1 MRTKTDAVY
10 PVSDLIFALDIGTR
24 SVTGVV
30 GIPDGGLLRILD
42 IESAEH
48 DGRSVV
54 DGQIENVDMVAKVI
68 KSVKDQL
75 ELRLG
80 VRFQNVCVAAA
91 GRTLRTESASYT
103 FSLDSSQP
111 IDNQMILYLEE
122 GALQQAKNQV
132 AMSDSQTEDS
142 ISYTCVGYTVLRY
155 YLDDYPINTLI
166 DHRGK
171 TAKVDIIATFL
182 PGEVVESLNDATGR
196 AGLRVASLTLEPIA
210 AMNAVIPQ
218 ELRLLNLALV
228 DIGAG
233 TSDIAVSNDGCV
245 TAYEMV
251 TVAGDEITE
260 AIAKQLLVDFDAAED
275 IKLKLS
281 EPVTE
286 IVYENILGFEYS
298 TEPEKIV
305 ASIRPHIENLAKSIS
320 DKILQINGKAPSAV
334 FLVGG
339 GSKTPAISEIVAEY
353 LGLERNKIAVG
364 SGNYMKRNLV
374 SELPIDG
381 PELATPIGIALTS
394 AGNLREDG
402 AYVYVNDVRTRLLT
416 RDLNTVMDAVLLN
429 GYNHDD
435 IIGRNG
441 SKLSFTINGKKH
453 VLRGEIS
460 LPAEILLN
468 GKPAAA
474 TSIINSGDKIRF
486 KPSIP
491 GKDATCTVREAIKMA
506 GPRNVLYKEK
516 KIPLR
521 IAARINGQ
529 AARRKDF
536 LKNGDELMLY
546 VTTTLA
552 NVCSQLG
559 FDPDEYRLFLNG
571 VERDKKTKVAHGDT
585 VDFQPIE
592 LIEPTAPTEP
602 PENMELM
609 EITETIELA
618 EATETTELTKVTET
632 TKLTEVTETTEL
644 TEVTE
649 TTELTELH

>member
-54 DGQIENVDMVAKVI
+54 DGQIENVDMVSKVI

-275 IKLKLS
+275 IKLKLA

-618 EATETTELTKVTET
+618 EVTETTE
-632 TKLTEVTETTEL
+632 LTEVTETTEL

>member
-233 TSDIAVSNDGCV
+233 TSDIAVSDDGCV

-618 EATETTELTKVTET
+618 EATETTELT
-632 TKLTEVTETTEL
+632 
-644 TEVTE
+644 
-649 TTELTELH
+649 ELH

>member
-54 DGQIENVDMVAKVI
+54 DGQIENVDMVSKVI

-618 EATETTELTKVTET
+618 EATETTELTEVTET

>member
-1 MRTKTDAVY
+1 
-10 PVSDLIFALDIGTR
+10 
-24 SVTGVV
+24 
-30 GIPDGGLLRILD
+30 
-42 IESAEH
+42 
-48 DGRSVV
+48 
-54 DGQIENVDMVAKVI
+54 
-68 KSVKDQL
+68 
-75 ELRLG
+75 
-80 VRFQNVCVAAA
+80 
-91 GRTLRTESASYT
+91 
-103 FSLDSSQP
+103 
-111 IDNQMILYLEE
+111 
-122 GALQQAKNQV
+122 
-132 AMSDSQTEDS
+132 
-142 ISYTCVGYTVLRY
+142 
-155 YLDDYPINTLI
+155 LI

-339 GSKTPAISEIVAEY
+339 GSKTPAISEIVADY

-618 EATETTELTKVTET
+618 EATETTELT
-632 TKLTEVTETTEL
+632 
-644 TEVTE
+644 EVTE

>member
-122 GALQQAKNQV
+122 GALQQAKYQV

-275 IKLKLS
+275 IKLKLA

-632 TKLTEVTETTEL
+632 TEL

>member
-644 TEVTE
+644 TE
-649 TTELTELH
+649 LH

>member
-233 TSDIAVSNDGCV
+233 TSDIAVSDDGCV

-618 EATETTELTKVTET
+618 EATETTELT
-632 TKLTEVTETTEL
+632 EVTETTEL

>member
-111 IDNQMILYLEE
+111 IDNQMILYLEA

-632 TKLTEVTETTEL
+632 SKLTEVTETTEL

>member
-54 DGQIENVDMVAKVI
+54 DGQIENVDMVSKVI

-122 GALQQAKNQV
+122 GALQQAKYQV

-275 IKLKLS
+275 IKLKLA

-632 TKLTEVTETTEL
+632 TEL

>member
-1 MRTKTDAVY
+1 
-10 PVSDLIFALDIGTR
+10 
-24 SVTGVV
+24 
-30 GIPDGGLLRILD
+30 
-42 IESAEH
+42 
-48 DGRSVV
+48 
-54 DGQIENVDMVAKVI
+54 MVAKVI

-320 DKILQINGKAPSAV
+320 DK
-334 FLVGG
+334 
-339 GSKTPAISEIVAEY
+339 
-353 LGLERNKIAVG
+353 
-364 SGNYMKRNLV
+364 
-374 SELPIDG
+374 
-381 PELATPIGIALTS
+381 
-394 AGNLREDG
+394 
-402 AYVYVNDVRTRLLT
+402 RLL
-416 RDLNTVMDAVLLN
+416 
-429 GYNHDD
+429 
-435 IIGRNG
+435 
-441 SKLSFTINGKKH
+441 LSF
-453 VLRGEIS
+453 L
-460 LPAEILLN
+460 
-468 GKPAAA
+468 
-474 TSIINSGDKIRF
+474 
-486 KPSIP
+486 
-491 GKDATCTVREAIKMA
+491 
-506 GPRNVLYKEK
+506 
-516 KIPLR
+516 
-521 IAARINGQ
+521 
-529 AARRKDF
+529 
-536 LKNGDELMLY
+536 
-546 VTTTLA
+546 
-552 NVCSQLG
+552 
-559 FDPDEYRLFLNG
+559 
-571 VERDKKTKVAHGDT
+571 
-585 VDFQPIE
+585 
-592 LIEPTAPTEP
+592 
-602 PENMELM
+602 
-609 EITETIELA
+609 
-618 EATETTELTKVTET
+618 
-632 TKLTEVTETTEL
+632 
-644 TEVTE
+644 
-649 TTELTELH
+649 

>member
-233 TSDIAVSNDGCV
+233 TSDIAVSDDGCV

-632 TKLTEVTETTEL
+632 T
-644 TEVTE
+644 
-649 TTELTELH
+649 ELTELH

>member
-111 IDNQMILYLEE
+111 IDNQMILYLEA

>member
-54 DGQIENVDMVAKVI
+54 DGQIENVDMVSKVI

-618 EATETTELTKVTET
+618 EATETTELT
-632 TKLTEVTETTEL
+632 
-644 TEVTE
+644 
-649 TTELTELH
+649 ELH

>member
-233 TSDIAVSNDGCV
+233 TSDIAVSDDGCV

-632 TKLTEVTETTEL
+632 TEL